1 MKQIK
6 NLKLMGGKKMFGRDY
21 DRVDVNESDGMVF
34 YGYDDHDS
42 GTTTW
47 YTEDGSCDCVT
58 ATPDDDY

>member
-1 MKQIK
+1 
-6 NLKLMGGKKMFGRDY
+6 MFGRDY

-42 GTTTW
+42 GTTSW